1 MKHLNSID
9 VNLKVAT
16 ICIGEVQVDNSHR
29 KLPQKRINV
38 LLSNM
43 GGTLGLLTSE
53 IDFTKPIKDN
63 VSELVDTHVKG
74 VKDKLSLEQLGFI
87 THHCSESNKTS
98 YLWGI

>member
-43 GGTLGLLTSE
+43 GGT
-53 IDFTKPIKDN
+53 
-63 VSELVDTHVKG
+63 H
-74 VKDKLSLEQLGFI
+74 
-87 THHCSESNKTS
+87 
-98 YLWGI
+98 